1 LVFRRQRVA
10 EKTFKQHPAR
20 AVFTRN
26 LLSSVFSAIHCLRRS
41 VTATRTT
48 PDRKQENT
56 LTGGGVERHPE
67 RRMERDGQDEAAGMP
82 LRERNEPGMAN
93 PRGP

>member
-1 LVFRRQRVA
+1 VFCLFQSATVFA
-10 EKTFKQHPAR
+10 ER
-20 AVFTRN
+20 
-26 LLSSVFSAIHCLRRS
+26 L
-41 VTATRTT
+41 TADQTT
-48 PDRKQENT
+48 PDKKQEKT

-82 LRERNEPGMAN
+82 LRARYEPGMAN